1 MAAYTIIY
9 DSRRFVRSD
18 STDTTVLLPVAA
30 GGTNANLSA
39 TGGANQFVKQSTVGG
54 TFTVG
59 AIGAGDVPDAA
70 LTSNVALLNRDAQVF
85 TGTYNRFTQVGVG
98 GAPTSGFIIHAQ
110 GNGAIQTRVETTDN
124 TTTSLATMSSVS
136 GATTLNVN
144 NHAAARVVVRYG
156 ITLGGWIEI
165 GAANNTG
172 TNNGLIMGTQGA
184 VPCVIGTNNL
194 ERLRID
200 GNGNVSLGTAALA
213 TNATDGFLNVDS
225 CAGTPSGVPTAF
237 TGRVPVVHDTTGN
250 NEWQYN
256 GGWRLAGF
264 DVAQTLQA
272 PALNETLTAGYSAV
286 VNRSLTIA
294 SGKKYTIGSG
304 ARMRIL

>member
-1 MAAYTIIY
+1 MASYVIIY

-30 GGTNANLSA
+30 GGTNANLSG

-85 TGTYNRFTQVGVG
+85 TGTYDQFVKVGVG
-98 GAPTSGFIIHAQ
+98 AAPTFSVDVQKAGLQIIRVKSTDNSCNVLIDRFSSSFAAAINFRTAGADNHIL
-110 GNGAIQTRVETTDN
+110 GTDVDGGTSTTFMLTNGASVRR
-124 TTTSLATMSSVS
+124 LAVD
-136 GATTLNVN
+136 
-144 NHAAARVVVRYG
+144 
-156 ITLGGWIEI
+156 
-165 GAANNTG
+165 
-172 TNNGLIMGTQGA
+172 TNNNLI
-184 VPCVIGTNNL
+184 L
-194 ERLRID
+194 
-200 GNGNVSLGTAALA
+200 GNAALA
-213 TNATDGFLNVDS
+213 TNATDGFFHNTT
-225 CAGTPSGVPTAF
+225 CAGTPTGVPTAF
-237 TGRVPVVHDTTGN
+237 TGRVPVVHDTNGN

-272 PALNETLTAGYSAV
+272 PAINETLTAGYSAV